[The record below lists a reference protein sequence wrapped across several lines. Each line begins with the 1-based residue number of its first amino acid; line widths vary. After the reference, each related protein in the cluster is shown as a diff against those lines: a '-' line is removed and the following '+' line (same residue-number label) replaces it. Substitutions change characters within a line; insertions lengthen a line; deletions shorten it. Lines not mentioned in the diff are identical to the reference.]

1 MVQRIE
7 KQYGTALTPGGRW
20 LRPLRQNGIASNR
33 CHFKVYVLRLFEVL
47 PLLLGILRKKVSPVA
62 KTKQAIRSIASSAA
76 STRTPP
82 AQGSRRTVFM
92 RMKPAPREPND
103 SPSGANRSVLSL
115 SRFAGFMMQ
124 RIANSPELP
133 SRRAGGGFGHPVR
146 MVLPRTEV
154 IPKFAYFGCSGN
166 TSHCSAVN
174 TRPWPPRQNGIT
186 SNNGRIE
193 NQRITAVVGDASLM
207 NKRLH
212 VRQFPLF
219 LLPNILPRSQ
229 SRYIINSVFRTEVS
243 LSPPSKFAH
252 HPRKPQPKETQNNKP
267 SKKSYL
273 CRD

>member
-1 MVQRIE
+1 MLHCEHLPQRRRN
-7 KQYGTALTPGGRW
+7 KRCD
-20 LRPLRQNGIASNR
+20 IAR
-33 CHFKVYVLRLFEVL
+33 FV
-47 PLLLGILRKKVSPVA
+47 
-62 KTKQAIRSIASSAA
+62 A
-76 STRTPP
+76 STVFGHPDRVVPNATSDTQYRSLHREHAGP
-82 AQGSRRTVFM
+82 ARQRSRRTVYLKI
-92 RMKPAPREPND
+92 KPAPREPND
-103 SPSGANRSVLSL
+103 SPSGANHSVLSL

-252 HPRKPQPKETQNNKP
+252 HPRKPQPTETQNNKP
-267 SKKSYL
+267 SKKPYL